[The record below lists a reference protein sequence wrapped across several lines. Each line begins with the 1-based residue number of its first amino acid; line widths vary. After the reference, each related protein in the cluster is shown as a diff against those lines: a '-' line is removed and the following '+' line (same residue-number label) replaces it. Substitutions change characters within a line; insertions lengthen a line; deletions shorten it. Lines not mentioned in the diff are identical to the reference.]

1 MLKGDNV
8 GASVTIKAAEA
19 VRLFRD
25 MGLIGAG
32 GAGFPTYFKY
42 LRPTPILAVNC
53 EEGEPGYEANK
64 ILLIE
69 RADQFAQVFEALKAI
84 FDFKRIVIGA
94 KDKDKQRL
102 DPLKESQGFD
112 IVYTP
117 SLYGYGEEH
126 WLTRVITGIDL
137 PKNKLPAVAGVIV
150 NNVETVYN
158 MYLALFENQPV
169 IQKYLNVYGEVPQP
183 RVVLAPVGAL
193 AIDLIGHVGVDA
205 SRGHNLMVIDG
216 GPLMGDLVDL
226 SVHSI
231 IKKTNG
237 LLVTDKLCYQADQS
251 PLKSLPGQGP
261 PSWEDTLPRAMEKL
275 GLQRYLNWHPR
286 PEDVLDVRSE
296 ARRVRLALNQGGP
309 AAKRSL
315 PVVKV
320 GDRVEKGQLV
330 AKPLEGAIS
339 DFSKLSVAL
348 HASIGGVVKEV
359 SGTSIYIESN

>member
-1 MLKGDNV
+1 VATL
-8 GASVTIKAAEA
+8 VTTKAAEA
-19 VRLFRD
+19 VQLFRD

-64 ILLIE
+64 ILLHQC
-69 RADQFAQVFEALKAI
+69 ANQFAEVFEALKTI
-84 FDFKRIVIGA
+84 FGFKRVVIGA
-94 KDKDKQRL
+94 KEKDKEKL
-102 DPLKESQGFD
+102 EPLRTSHGFD

-126 WLTRVITGIDL
+126 WLTKIITGIEL

-150 NNVETVYN
+150 NNVETLYN
-158 MYLALFENQPV
+158 MYLALFEHQPV
-169 IQKYLNVYGEVPQP
+169 IQKYLNVYGEVPQQ

-193 AIDLIGHVGVDA
+193 AIDLIGHVGVDT

-237 LLVTDKLCYQADQS
+237 LLVTDKLRYQADQS
-251 PLKSLPGQGP
+251 ALKSLPGQSP

-296 ARRVRLALNQGGP
+296 TRRVRLALNQGGP
-309 AAKRSL
+309 AAKRSV
-315 PVVKV
+315 PVVEV
-320 GDRVEKGQLV
+320 GDRVEKGQLI
-330 AKPLEGAIS
+330 AKPLEGAIT

-348 HASIGGVVKEV
+348 HASIDGVVRAVTER
-359 SGTSIYIESN
+359 YIDIEAE

>member
-1 MLKGDNV
+1 MGTLVTTK
-8 GASVTIKAAEA
+8 ASEA
-19 VRLFRD
+19 VQLFRD

-64 ILLIE
+64 ILLHQC
-69 RADQFAQVFEALKAI
+69 ADQFAQAFEALKQI
-84 FDFKRIVIGA
+84 FGFKRVVIGA
-94 KDKDKQRL
+94 KEKDKEKL
-102 DPLKESQGFD
+102 EPLRVSHGFD

-150 NNVETVYN
+150 NNVETLYN

-183 RVVLAPVGAL
+183 RVVLAPVGAR
-193 AIDLIGHVGVDA
+193 AIDLIGHVGVDT
-205 SRGHNLMVIDG
+205 SRTHNLMVIDG

-251 PLKSLPGQGP
+251 PLKPLPGQSP

-275 GLQRYLNWHPR
+275 GLPRYLNWHPR
-286 PEDVLDVRSE
+286 PEDVLDVRAE
-296 ARRVRLALNQGGP
+296 TRRVRLALNQGGP
-309 AAKRSL
+309 AAKRSV
-315 PVVKV
+315 PVVKES
-320 GDRVEKGQLV
+320 DRVKQGQLI
-330 AKPLEGAIS
+330 AKPLDGAIN
-339 DFSKLSVAL
+339 DFGKLSVAL
-348 HASIGGVVKEV
+348 HASIDGVVKEI
-359 SGTSIYIESN
+359 SATSIYIESN

>member
-1 MLKGDNV
+1 MATL
-8 GASVTIKAAEA
+8 VTTKAAEA
-19 VRLFRD
+19 VQLFRD

-64 ILLIE
+64 ILLHQC
-69 RADQFAQVFEALKAI
+69 ANQFAEVFEALKTI
-84 FDFKRIVIGA
+84 FGFKRVVIGA
-94 KDKDKQRL
+94 KEKDKEKL
-102 DPLKESQGFD
+102 EPLRTSHGFD

-126 WLTRVITGIDL
+126 WLTKIITGIEL

-150 NNVETVYN
+150 NNVETLYN
-158 MYLALFENQPV
+158 MYLALFEHQPV
-169 IQKYLNVYGEVPQP
+169 IQKYLNVYGEVPQQ

-193 AIDLIGHVGVDA
+193 AIDLIGHVGVDT

-237 LLVTDKLCYQADQS
+237 LLVTDKLRYQADQS
-251 PLKSLPGQGP
+251 ALKSLPGQSP

-296 ARRVRLALNQGGP
+296 TRRVRLALNQGGP
-309 AAKRSL
+309 AAKRSV
-315 PVVKV
+315 PVVEV
-320 GDRVEKGQLV
+320 GDRVEKWQLI
-330 AKPLEGAIS
+330 AKPLEGAIT

-348 HASIGGVVKEV
+348 HASIDGVVRAVTER
-359 SGTSIYIESN
+359 YIDIEAE

>member
-1 MLKGDNV
+1 V
-8 GASVTIKAAEA
+8 GKLATVKPAEA
-19 VRLFRD
+19 VQLFRD

-64 ILLIE
+64 ILLHQC
-69 RADQFAQVFEALKAI
+69 ANQFAQVFEALKSI
-84 FDFKRIVIGA
+84 FGFKRIVIGA

-102 DPLKESQGFD
+102 DPLKESHGFD

-117 SLYGYGEEH
+117 SQYGFGEEH
-126 WLTRVITGIDL
+126 WLTKVITGIDL
-137 PKNKLPAVAGVIV
+137 PKSKLPAVAGVIV
-150 NNVETVYN
+150 NNVETLYN
-158 MYLALFENQPV
+158 MYLALFEHRPV
-169 IQKYLNVYGEVPQP
+169 IQKYLNVYGEVPQQ

-193 AIDLIGHVGVDA
+193 ALDLIGHVGVDT

-251 PLKSLPGQGP
+251 PLKSLPGQSP

-286 PEDVLDVRSE
+286 PEDVLDVRAE
-296 ARRVRLALNQGGP
+296 TRRVRLVLNQGGP
-309 AAKRSL
+309 AAKRSM
-315 PVVKV
+315 PVVKAGDRVKV
-320 GDRVEKGQLV
+320 GDLM
-330 AKPLEGAIS
+330 AKPLDGAIS

-348 HASIGGVVKEV
+348 HASIDGVVKEI
-359 SGTSIYIESN
+359 SAASIYIESI